1 MIYNEEEAI
10 EETKEPEKKIDV
22 DPEALA
28 MLSML
33 VTEEDL
39 NIFKQF
45 IANLKAGVVEMDQ
58 PIVLKTSFDDKN
70 KRAEFHGLF
79 KTKIPE
85 YISDTIVEGDN
96 RNMAG

>member
-1 MIYNEEEAI
+1 MIYNEEEVI

-39 NIFKQF
+39 NIFK
-45 IANLKAGVVEMDQ
+45 
-58 PIVLKTSFDDKN
+58 
-70 KRAEFHGLF
+70 
-79 KTKIPE
+79 
-85 YISDTIVEGDN
+85 
-96 RNMAG
+96 